1 MKKKVISVI
10 LTVTL
15 LLGALMTPVGAV
27 FDKQDVTSFFRDA
40 LTKTVALVV
49 ETATK
54 ALNLSLKDTAAV
66 VSESDFTLTDFY
78 AGNDEILQEPA
89 AGAGWSLG
97 YSSESLVPENW
108 QDYDLYLGG
117 FMNELNFFSN
127 DVREIYDDMKV
138 RTIALS
144 DNSGRGISVFA
155 TIDSIGMTNTDI
167 RAIRALLSDFA
178 EKNNINSINI
188 FATHCHSCIDTQGLW
203 TKTLPKLP
211 LNIAGALLG
220 VENLKQGT
228 DPEYMEFL
236 SERVKKSIET
246 AVNSMEKGEMTFAQ
260 KDLGEEYF
268 NNKNRTTATALMTDL
283 TRFAFY
289 PYNKSVAPTII
300 ANMAAHPDI
309 VGLAVENDSAKG
321 HALSG
326 DYVYYIGETL
336 NKAGYNFMFFN
347 GAICGIY
354 IGREPALDG
363 IETQKRVEISQR
375 YGREIGKILLAMTKT
390 LDEIKRDDFL
400 MNTTDTP
407 EQMAGE
413 DYTLWYEN
421 WEPVEETA
429 VKPLLNVKVKSVRV
443 NVTNNLIISAG
454 KTRLVNHTMIKDN
467 AGKYYV
473 STEIGFVQIGDQK
486 IAMVPGE
493 MSQDLAIGGA
503 SLTAEGSISHTAF
516 TERTISEIFGEDV
529 LIFGLANDAV
539 GYIVPDNDYAMGLLF
554 DHYQESLSL
563 GKNTASFLMQQ
574 FEELNEEI
582 G

>member
-1 MKKKVISVI
+1 MKRKAISVI

-15 LLGALMTPVGAV
+15 LLGALMTPASAA
-27 FDKQDVTSFFRDA
+27 FDKQAVTNFFRDA
-40 LTKTVALVV
+40 LTKTVAFVM
-49 ETATK
+49 ESATK
-54 ALNLSLKDTAAV
+54 VLNLSLKDNAV
-66 VSESDFTLTDFY
+66 AVKESDFTLTDFY
-78 AGNDEILQEPA
+78 SGNDEILSEPA

-117 FMNELNFFSN
+117 FMNEKNFFSN

-167 RAIRALLSDFA
+167 RAIRALLADFA
-178 EKNNINSINI
+178 KSNNINSINI

-203 TKTLPKLP
+203 TKTLLRLP
-211 LNIAGALLG
+211 MNIAGAMLG
-220 VENLKQGT
+220 AENLTQGT
-228 DPEYMEFL
+228 DPEYMKFL
-236 SERVKKSIET
+236 SEKVKKSIET

-268 NNKNRTTATALMTDL
+268 YNKNRTTATALMTYL

-309 VGLAVENDSAKG
+309 VGLAVDGDSAKG

-354 IGREPALDG
+354 IGREPSLDG
-363 IETQKRVEISQR
+363 IEPERRVEISQR

-390 LDEIKRDDFL
+390 LDEIKKDEFL
-400 MNTTDTP
+400 MSTTDTA
-407 EQMAGE
+407 EQMASE

-421 WEPVEETA
+421 WQPVEEVA
-429 VKPLLNVKVKSVRV
+429 VKPLLNVRIKSVRV
-443 NVTNNLIISAG
+443 NVTNNVIISAG
-454 KTRLVNHTMIKDN
+454 KARLVNHTMIKDN
-467 AGKYYV
+467 DGKYYI

-493 MSQDLAIGGA
+493 LSQDLVVGGA
-503 SLTAEGSISHTAF
+503 SLTAEGSINHTDF
-516 TERTISEIFGEDV
+516 TEKTISEIFGEDV
-529 LIFGLANDAV
+529 LVFGLANDAI

-574 FEELNEEI
+574 FEELNAEI
-582 G
+582 S